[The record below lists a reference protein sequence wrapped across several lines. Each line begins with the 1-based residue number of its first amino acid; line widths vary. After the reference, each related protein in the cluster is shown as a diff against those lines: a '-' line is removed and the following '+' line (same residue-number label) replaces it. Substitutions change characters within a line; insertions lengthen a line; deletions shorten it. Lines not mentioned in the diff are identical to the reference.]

1 VDLLS
6 QYGARNNS
14 VIYSFDSFGTIDFVV
29 EANKK
34 RFLALTEDWDVE
46 IFVTYRHYHDWVPS
60 LYSEMYKFLV
70 MMNGKGVLW
79 PEEGGFDM
87 PSFPDSFDDR
97 FEKPLSDTME
107 FLYSTNSLTV
117 YRTFLQIFE
126 NVSVID
132 IQEGRTSEK
141 WICSLPGADGAC
153 DQAKLTTD
161 KDENAD
167 AEYMELIMFD
177 LLVLAAR
184 KTDLVDQFL
193 KRDFV
198 RNKAQIFAKTLG
210 AGYILPLKCLSAVQ
224 QQGLYKLSAKLAD
237 VMPVKT
243 SVDASFG
250 AAIAKNKFCGVDP
263 EKVLADQNWIDF
275 FEGLRETS

>member
-1 VDLLS
+1 
-6 QYGARNNS
+6 
-14 VIYSFDSFGTIDFVV
+14 
-29 EANKK
+29 
-34 RFLALTEDWDVE
+34 
-46 IFVTYRHYHDWVPS
+46 
-60 LYSEMYKFLV
+60 
-70 MMNGKGVLW
+70 
-79 PEEGGFDM
+79 M

-126 NVSVID
+126 DVSVIN
-132 IQEGRTSEK
+132 IQEDRTSEK
-141 WICSLPGADGAC
+141 WICSLPGGDDAC
-153 DQAKLTTD
+153 AQAKLITD
-161 KDENAD
+161 KGSNADAEDENAD

-198 RNKAQIFAKTLG
+198 RNKAIIFAKTLG

-224 QQGLYKLSAKLAD
+224 QQGLYKLSTKLAD